1 MELLTSILSSIQ
13 AIIGFNFIFPV
24 VIYLLWRI
32 VKKKP
37 VVELSSSTKEPDY
50 AIIVTAYEQ
59 TDNLQYVVSSILKL
73 NYKNYIVYI
82 VADKC
87 DISLL
92 NFEDNRIIILRPEE
106 TIASNTGSHLYAI
119 NNFIREHDRITII
132 DSDNLLETDYLNEL
146 NFSFNKGFKAVQGVR
161 LAKNIDTTFSCLDAA
176 RDIYYH
182 FYDGKILFEL
192 GSSATL
198 SGSGMAF
205 ETQLYKNFLKN
216 YNIKGAGF
224 DKILQFF
231 ILSNNER
238 IAFAEKAIVY
248 DEKTSKPDQLVKQRS
263 RWINTW
269 FKYFKFGFILLARG
283 IKNLS
288 LNQILFSVV
297 LLRPPLFL
305 FILVGGICLLINLFI
320 YPIIALLWIVGFL
333 FFTVAFFIA
342 LLNSNTD
349 IKIYKSLKNIPA
361 FMFLQIVSLIKS
373 KNANKHSIATKHAVH
388 NKGISK

>member
-1 MELLTSILSSIQ
+1 MEFLTSIFFFIQ
-13 AIIGFNFIFPV
+13 AIIGFNLLFP
-24 VIYLLWRI
+24 ILMYFLWLLF
-32 VKKKP
+32 KKKP
-37 VVELSSSTKEPDY
+37 KIGLSSSIKEPDY

-59 TDNLQYVVSSILKL
+59 IDNLQYVVSSILKL
-73 NYKNYIVYI
+73 NYTNYIVYI

-92 NFEDNRIIILRPEE
+92 NFEDNRINILRPEK

-119 NNFIREHDRITII
+119 NNFIREHDRVTII
-132 DSDNLLETDYLNEL
+132 DSDNLLEPEYLKEL
-146 NFSFNKGFKAVQGVR
+146 NLSFNKGFKAVQGVR

-205 ETQLYKNFLKN
+205 ETQLYKNFLKD

-269 FKYFKFGFILLARG
+269 FKYFKFGFILLGKG

-288 LNQILFSVV
+288 FNQTLFSVV

-305 FILVGGICLLINLFI
+305 FILFGLICLVINLFV
-320 YPIIALLWIVGFL
+320 YPIMAILWIIGFLVFTIGFFTALL
-333 FFTVAFFIA
+333 
-342 LLNSNTD
+342 SSETD
-349 IKIYKSLKNIPA
+349 LKIYKSLKNIPV
-361 FMFLQIVSLIKS
+361 FMFLQIVSLMKS
-373 KNANKHSIATKHAVH
+373 KNANKHSVATKHVVH
-388 NKGISK
+388 NNK